1 MYMSDRI
8 NEIRK
13 ILRKPFDPTLKKF
26 ELLRDI
32 AELVSI
38 GHPLAQDFVL
48 RMFARRQEFIEFHD
62 IVIELIKQVGLYPY
76 LKDEDLSLRDL
87 LAVEMHRVDGMD
99 EIVFHSS
106 QMVVYNHLMDGKNV
120 ILSAPTSYG
129 KSLIIDSM
137 IASGRYDN
145 IVIIVPSI
153 ALIDETRKRLSVFKE
168 GYKVITYPYQEL
180 ASRNIMVLTQERA
193 IEIIEQVKVDFFVI
207 DEFYKIGARSDGDE
221 RYKILNQ
228 VFYKLVKT
236 GAQFYLL
243 GPNIENIKTGAL
255 ENIQFEFIK
264 TDFKT
269 VVSERHQITIHADED
284 RLEKLIDILHKT
296 DQPTLV
302 YCKSPVSANKLAA
315 QLIEHNIYGVFKQ
328 NDGLVAWIREN
339 YHPEWI
345 LARAIEHGIGI
356 HHGKNPRALSQQCV
370 KLFNEGLL
378 KCLICTST
386 LIEGVNT
393 KAKNVVIYD
402 DKISTNKI
410 DFFTFNNICGRS
422 GRMFSHYIGH
432 VYLFKEPPQPE
443 LPMVEF
449 PIFTQAEDA
458 PDEML
463 INIEE
468 EDLTDESKEKL
479 KVYKEQEILTLK
491 TLRDNSYISLKR
503 QLDLAH
509 YIEAHIDQIH
519 TTMCWKRL
527 PSFNQLR
534 EVCTLI
540 WDFFEG
546 GNKMVCGVKSG
557 KQLAFRINSYQKAGC
572 IRQFIRMNHQEG
584 KDINDTIELSLDIQR
599 HWINFKFPRYLRSL
613 NQIANDVFE
622 RHGYVLCDCSYY
634 ASLVESYFYPS
645 YVVPFDEY
653 GLPVQVTDKL
663 RKKIRFSDTLDEA
676 MKQLK
681 EVNVSAVDLEEIERY
696 FVKNVQMYI

>member
-1 MYMSDRI
+1 MSDRVSKI
-8 NEIRK
+8 IK
-13 ILRKPFDPTLKKF
+13 ILRKPIGPEIKRF

-32 AELVSI
+32 AEFVSA
-38 GHPLAQDFVL
+38 GHPLAQDLVL
-48 RMFARRQEFIEFHD
+48 RVFARRNEFNDFQD
-62 IVIELIKQVGLYPY
+62 IVVELIKQVGLYPY
-76 LKDEDLSLRDL
+76 LKDEELSLRDMF
-87 LAVEMHRVDGMD
+87 AFEMHRVIGMN
-99 EIVFHSS
+99 EVVFHSS
-106 QMVVYNHLMDGKNV
+106 QMAVYNHLMDGKNV

-129 KSLIIDSM
+129 KSLIIDSI

-168 GYKVITYPYQEL
+168 QYKVVTYPNQKL
-180 ASRNIMVLTQERA
+180 VARNVMVLTQERA

-207 DEFYKIGARSDGDE
+207 DEFYKIGSRSDGDE
-221 RYKILNQ
+221 RYRILNQ

-243 GPNIENIKTGAL
+243 GPNIEDIKIGTL

-269 VVSERHQITIHADED
+269 VVSERHQLTIHSDEE
-284 RLEKLIDILHKT
+284 RLDKLVAILNNT
-296 DQPTLV
+296 NQPTLV
-302 YCKSPVSANKLAA
+302 YCKSPASANRLAA
-315 QLIEHNIYGVFKQ
+315 RLIEYGLYGEFEQ
-328 NDGLVAWIREN
+328 NTALVTWIREN

-345 LARAIEHGIGI
+345 LAKAIEHGIGI

-378 KCLICTST
+378 RCLICTST

-402 DKISTNKI
+402 NKISTNNI

-443 LPMVEF
+443 LPMVDF
-449 PIFTQAEDA
+449 PMFTQTEDV
-458 PDEML
+458 PNEIL

-468 EDLTDESKEKL
+468 ADLTGESKKKL
-479 KVYKEQEILTLK
+479 KVYKEQNVLTLK
-491 TLRDNSYISLKR
+491 TLRDNSYINLNK
-503 QLDLAH
+503 QLALAN
-509 YIEAHIDQIH
+509 YVEKNIGKIH
-519 TTMCWKRL
+519 RIMCWKKI
-527 PSFNQLR
+527 PNANQLS
-534 EVCTLI
+534 VACALI
-540 WDFFEG
+540 WNFFEG
-546 GNKMVCGVKSG
+546 GNKMVYGVKSG
-557 KQLAFRINSYQKAGC
+557 KQLAFRINSYRKAGS
-572 IRQFIRMNHQEG
+572 IKQFIKMNLQEG

-613 NQIANDVFE
+613 NQIANDVFG
-622 RHGYVLCDCSYY
+622 RYGYALCDYSYY

-653 GLPVQVTDKL
+653 GLPVQVTNKL
-663 RKKIRFSDTLDEA
+663 RKRIHFSDNFDEA
-676 MKQLK
+676 MQQLK
-681 EVNVSAVDLEEIERY
+681 KANIYAMGLNEIEMY
-696 FVKNVQMYI
+696 FVKNVQMYL

>member
-1 MYMSDRI
+1 
-8 NEIRK
+8 
-13 ILRKPFDPTLKKF
+13 
-26 ELLRDI
+26 
-32 AELVSI
+32 
-38 GHPLAQDFVL
+38 
-48 RMFARRQEFIEFHD
+48 
-62 IVIELIKQVGLYPY
+62 
-76 LKDEDLSLRDL
+76 
-87 LAVEMHRVDGMD
+87 
-99 EIVFHSS
+99 
-106 QMVVYNHLMDGKNV
+106 
-120 ILSAPTSYG
+120 
-129 KSLIIDSM
+129 
-137 IASGRYDN
+137 
-145 IVIIVPSI
+145 
-153 ALIDETRKRLSVFKE
+153 
-168 GYKVITYPYQEL
+168 
-180 ASRNIMVLTQERA
+180 MVLTQERA

-509 YIEAHIDQIH
+509 YIEAHINQIH

-572 IRQFIRMNHQEG
+572 IRQFIRMNYQEG

-681 EVNVSAVDLEEIERY
+681 EVNVNAVDLEEIERY